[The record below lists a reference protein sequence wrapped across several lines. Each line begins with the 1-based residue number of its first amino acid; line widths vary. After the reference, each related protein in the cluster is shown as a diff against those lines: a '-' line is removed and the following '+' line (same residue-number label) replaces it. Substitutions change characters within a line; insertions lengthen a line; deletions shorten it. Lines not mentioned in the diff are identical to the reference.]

1 VNYLSI
7 LVKHGMLTIRKEVS
21 GAFVD
26 AILDTRAPIL
36 ISLKFFNKL
45 KKQNLIIC
53 DYHNPAIISGCG
65 NKTIPSAWV
74 HLNFKIPEEN
84 INDFPV
90 RLINDLQFD
99 FIIGADLI
107 AVTGIVLIIY
117 QGKYCLL
124 EGVEDSHP
132 HLEHH
137 ANAAYNYE
145 ELKNFSG
152 KQHEKYVFSF
162 EFNS

>member
-1 VNYLSI
+1 M
-7 LVKHGMLTIRKEVS
+7 GGGR
-21 GAFVD
+21 
-26 AILDTRAPIL
+26 
-36 ISLKFFNKL
+36 FFNKL

-74 HLNFKIPEEN
+74 HLNFKIQEKN
-84 INDFPV
+84 INDFSV
-90 RLINDLQFD
+90 RLLNDLQFD
-99 FIIGADLI
+99 YIIGADLI
-107 AVTGIVLIIY
+107 AVAGIVLFIC

-124 EGVEDSHP
+124 EGVEDPHP

-145 ELKNFSG
+145 KVKNFSG
-152 KQHEKYVFSF
+152 KLYEKYVFSF